1 MTTESDPT
9 IDADGVHGI
18 VAEIWE
24 SILGLVIEPTD
35 TACEGGREVRA
46 AVQISGGWEGAL
58 IVECPESSARA
69 FTAAML
75 GEDDP
80 DGLDVGE
87 VHDVMGEL
95 ANMAGGNL
103 KALVAT
109 ESRLSLPTVAAGRDL
124 DLAVLGASEL
134 VRSRYVADGIPFTIV
149 VVARS
154 A

>member
-1 MTTESDPT
+1 MTTDSEPT
-9 IDADGVHGI
+9 IDSAGVHGI

-24 SILGLVIEPTD
+24 SILGLAIEATD
-35 TACEGGREVRA
+35 SAGEGGREVRA
-46 AVQISGGWEGAL
+46 AVQIAGGWEGAV

-80 DGLDVGE
+80 DALDVGE

-103 KALVAT
+103 KALVAG

-134 VRSRYVADGIPFTIV
+134 VRNRYTADGLPFTVV